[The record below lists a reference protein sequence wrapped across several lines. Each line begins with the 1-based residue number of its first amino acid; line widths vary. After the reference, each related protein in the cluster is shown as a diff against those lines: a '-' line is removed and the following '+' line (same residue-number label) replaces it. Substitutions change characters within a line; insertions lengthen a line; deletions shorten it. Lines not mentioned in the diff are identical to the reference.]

1 MNRNRTFI
9 RSLLFAAAV
18 PQVAFTQPVIF
29 SVLNAASYS
38 AAISPG
44 SLISILGTNFAAE
57 PLDAPSVS
65 TPTSLGGVSV
75 RFGDLSATLLYVSPN
90 QVNAVI
96 PFGAAGPLVM
106 TSSGGST
113 TYNLRLT
120 RDAPGIFTQGGAAPL
135 FNANL
140 KQIDAIHPQD
150 VVILYATGLGP
161 IDASGQVV
169 DPVDVF
175 LGERKAK
182 VLSAGLAPGRPG
194 VYQLS
199 LVVPRLATDRLYIRS
214 GGWQSNIVYLS
225 AYSEDFGSVLIPAGN
240 NTTNVNG
247 TIEGLYPSGDPSFPH
262 VACIGNTAAVPCGF
276 ESFSVTLHAG
286 DRKSVV

>member
-1 MNRNRTFI
+1 
-9 RSLLFAAAV
+9 
-18 PQVAFTQPVIF
+18 
-29 SVLNAASYS
+29 
-38 AAISPG
+38 
-44 SLISILGTNFAAE
+44 
-57 PLDAPSVS
+57 
-65 TPTSLGGVSV
+65 
-75 RFGDLSATLLYVSPN
+75 
-90 QVNAVI
+90 
-96 PFGAAGPLVM
+96 
-106 TSSGGST
+106 
-113 TYNLRLT
+113 
-120 RDAPGIFTQGGAAPL
+120 
-135 FNANL
+135 
-140 KQIDAIHPQD
+140 
-150 VVILYATGLGP
+150 VILYATGLGP

-225 AYSEDFGSVLIPAGN
+225 AYSEDLGSVLIPAGN

-247 TIEGLYPSGDPSFPH
+247 TIEGLYPSADPSFPH

-286 DRKSVV
+286 TYRTSFDIASDATPFDVAAVGEAGSAVIRSIRLPTPIQLL